1 MAGNKNITVLRLI
14 EGRLAACAPGSDEH
28 PQWLDEHDS
37 RARLQEASA
46 QRRTNVVFAAPGEDV
61 RLQRLQIS
69 PEEKKHLEKSL
80 PYMLEEQVAEDVD
93 GLHFATAPLGHLSYA
108 VALCSQ
114 AKMAQWQEELAG
126 FDSISQWLPEPLLL
140 PWQEGEW
147 CLLFEDDRIL
157 LRTGECEGLAAE
169 RELLPVML
177 AAAEAGSGAPEAL
190 ITYGENQ
197 QDELALLPEHLQGKV
212 QWRRGNFCAALLL
225 ASVPPGLPNLRQ
237 GEFASRLP
245 LGRWWRQWR
254 MVAAVFVTAV
264 LLQLLATGADY
275 WQLQREN
282 VALRTAVQDSYRQ
295 AYPRGAVVDAEKQL
309 RRQLDALR
317 GAGHSGG
324 FVSLLERVG
333 GVIAARP
340 GTAIASINYSDKSG
354 EMRLNILASDYEA
367 VEQIRAGINKAG
379 LEAIMENSSA
389 QGDQVRAR
397 LRVGERS

>member
-1 MAGNKNITVLRLI
+1 MFDRENVDERRKY
-14 EGRLAACAPGSDEH
+14 GRL
-28 PQWLDEHDS
+28 
-37 RARLQEASA
+37 R
-46 QRRTNVVFAAPGEDV
+46 N
-61 RLQRLQIS
+61 
-69 PEEKKHLEKSL
+69 
-80 PYMLEEQVAEDVD
+80 
-93 GLHFATAPLGHLSYA
+93 
-108 VALCSQ
+108 
-114 AKMAQWQEELAG
+114 
-126 FDSISQWLPEPLLL
+126 
-140 PWQEGEW
+140 
-147 CLLFEDDRIL
+147 
-157 LRTGECEGLAAE
+157 
-169 RELLPVML
+169 
-177 AAAEAGSGAPEAL
+177 
-190 ITYGENQ
+190 
-197 QDELALLPEHLQGKV
+197 EHLQDKV

-225 ASVPPGLPNLRQ
+225 SSVLPGLPNLRQ

-254 MVAAVFVTAV
+254 MVAAVFATAV

-282 VALRTAVQDSYRQ
+282 IALRTAVQDSYRQ

-317 GAGHSGG
+317 GSGHSGG

-389 QGDQVRAR
+389 QGEQVRAR